1 MTSPCLRT
9 PQYAYYPYWPARV
22 HPPEVAIERKLDLPK
37 VRILATIP
45 FLVGYVHR
53 TESFGMQARGT
64 GPGLVLVEFLG
75 SHNWGWVDR
84 RKLAPF
90 TIGGKVVSVHSAFV
104 LVGP

>member
-1 MTSPCLRT
+1 
-9 PQYAYYPYWPARV
+9 
-22 HPPEVAIERKLDLPK
+22 
-37 VRILATIP
+37 
-45 FLVGYVHR
+45 
-53 TESFGMQARGT
+53 MQARGT